1 MPQVKALAFQEAKAF
16 KTWRI
21 KSSELKTV
29 SMSRIARKN
38 LVNYDDATIYHN
50 DKILIFRYYSVFNEP
65 HFLKKLQR
73 NLWVFLLINVWW
85 VDIYCTLTLFNLH
98 QMYHWKT
105 EESDYIAWG
114 STQLCVSRFHSCT
127 AIPPK
132 KYRTKKQIYIF
143 RMKKVDSSFLVRLHW
158 SIQNSSCT
166 SNVPMFAYDLGV
178 WPK

>member
-1 MPQVKALAFQEAKAF
+1 MMIQPC
-16 KTWRI
+16 TTMI
-21 KSSELKTV
+21 
-29 SMSRIARKN
+29 
-38 LVNYDDATIYHN
+38 
-50 DKILIFRYYSVFNEP
+50 KILIFRNYSVFNEP

-73 NLWVFLLINVWW
+73 NLRVLFLINVWW
-85 VDIYCTLTLFNLH
+85 VDTYCTLTLFNLH

-105 EESDYIAWG
+105 EESEYIAGG

-132 KYRTKKQIYIF
+132 KIPHKITDIYIF

-166 SNVPMFAYDLGV
+166 SNVPMFAYDLAV